1 MLHALK
7 NMYKNT
13 YSVINSETI
22 STSSG
27 VRQGA
32 PTSCL
37 LFIMYVDK
45 MIKMIKEKVPVDG
58 FLGDLHALML
68 MDDTII
74 VATSREMCLKKLDA
88 VLDYCEEYGMEINE
102 KKTKF
107 MVINHNDEDQLPL
120 ETQNRKFEYCSKYL
134 YLGSWFTDEGDQK
147 SFLKLHEPAQLASL
161 NKFAIFC
168 QVNSEMPY
176 YYKSLVLDAA
186 VTSSI
191 FYSCET
197 WLCRSPDFAINT
209 YHKMIRILLG
219 VRDNT
224 SLNLSLIESGKHPA
238 KFMIRE
244 RLKQFIQ
251 RKMNNRD
258 MEEPFHKV
266 YELCRMK
273 NTPGF
278 KFINKTINENTNEEA
293 LNKYVNTVRN
303 SANTFTKFVNYRTN
317 MNPDLNTHNIYGKT
331 VYIPD
336 YLRTS
341 FTRVRLMSHRLKSET
356 GRWSRI
362 PVEGRVCQCNRTSI
376 QDESHVLLICS
387 ISAHLRTEF
396 NMLSF
401 VSMSSLINSSD
412 SYNMCKYMHKV
423 LKLYD

>member
-1 MLHALK
+1 
-7 NMYKNT
+7 
-13 YSVINSETI
+13 
-22 STSSG
+22 
-27 VRQGA
+27 
-32 PTSCL
+32 
-37 LFIMYVDK
+37 
-45 MIKMIKEKVPVDG
+45 
-58 FLGDLHALML
+58 
-68 MDDTII
+68 
-74 VATSREMCLKKLDA
+74 
-88 VLDYCEEYGMEINE
+88 
-102 KKTKF
+102 
-107 MVINHNDEDQLPL
+107 
-120 ETQNRKFEYCSKYL
+120 
-134 YLGSWFTDEGDQK
+134 
-147 SFLKLHEPAQLASL
+147 
-161 NKFAIFC
+161 
-168 QVNSEMPY
+168 
-176 YYKSLVLDAA
+176 
-186 VTSSI
+186 
-191 FYSCET
+191 
-197 WLCRSPDFAINT
+197 
-209 YHKMIRILLG
+209 
-219 VRDNT
+219 
-224 SLNLSLIESGKHPA
+224 
-238 KFMIRE
+238 
-244 RLKQFIQ
+244 
-251 RKMNNRD
+251 
-258 MEEPFHKV
+258 
-266 YELCRMK
+266 MK

-362 PVEGRVCQCNRTSI
+362 PVEGRVCQCDRTSI